1 MNITTPDE
9 IIKEAEKVSSLIA
22 IARRLMAENKSVD
35 LSKMEHKIGI
45 LCKKA
50 EKTDLRQKNHIQG
63 ILIAIVEELNRLND
77 ETTSLYKKSGGSFSL
92 EDNTKRA
99 IDAYGLDDKE
109 S

>member
-1 MNITTPDE
+1 MNALTPDE

-22 IARRLMAENKSVD
+22 TARRLMAENKSVD
-35 LSKMEHKIGI
+35 LSKLEHKISV

-50 EKTDLRQKNHIQG
+50 EITDLRQTDDIQG
-63 ILIAIVEELNRLND
+63 ILIAVVEDLTRLDD
-77 ETTSLYKKSGGSFSL
+77 EITSLYKKSGGSSL

-99 IDAYGLDDKE
+99 INAYGLDDKE

>member
-1 MNITTPDE
+1 MNAITPDE

-22 IARRLMAENKSVD
+22 TARRLIAKNKSVD
-35 LSKMEHKIGI
+35 LSKLEHKISS

-50 EKTDLRQKNHIQG
+50 KITDLRQTDNIQG
-63 ILIAIVEELNRLND
+63 RLIAIVEDLNRLD
-77 ETTSLYKKSGGSFSL
+77 GEITSLYKKSGGSSL